1 MIIWSCLFK
10 DHQILR
16 ELTFL
21 FSFIAPFLFFG
32 QVYGFAD
39 LCTFF
44 YLIQFWFHIFSWIWS
59 HFDSIFFPPVLVN
72 FWFHIWSP
80 TLDNGGHTM
89 AGVSLIRN
97 YIPCPHGLPHS
108 YHGHNYSVDHFR
120 PWKWS
125 PKIKRR
131 NSWIRNCP
139 LPPNIQLLV
148 LRPQNPPRAG
158 AAVYPEI
165 MPNRSSLRLM
175 DHSLI
180 ETINMIVPNLI
191 WASSER
197 VWQWAWRLKRH
208 SWTCL
213 THGGN
218 VALWYNLTSVAA
230 GWHCIAKTWPFW
242 IHVIALYK
250 GL

>member
-1 MIIWSCLFK
+1 MS
-10 DHQILR
+10 R
-16 ELTFL
+16 
-21 FSFIAPFLFFG
+21 LFFLASLHLSYFL
-32 QVYGFAD
+32 VYGFAD
-39 LCTFF
+39 LCIFF
-44 YLIQFWFHIFSWIWS
+44 LFDPILVPYFFLDLIPFWLHIF
-59 HFDSIFFPPVLVN
+59 FLDLVN

-139 LPPNIQLLV
+139 LPPNFQLLV

-218 VALWYNLTSVAA
+218 VALWYNWTSVAA
-230 GWHCIAKTWPFW
+230 GWRCIAKTWPFW